1 MDSIVRK
8 MILLISDDVDSDT
21 LAELVS
27 QLEKLEIQQPCRTAL
42 NEWLD
47 DPQQDVRLL
56 CALSDAEI
64 RRLLAHERVGEWE
77 VAILPIPSNR
87 DAQASFGVPANL
99 ASALKGACSIERS
112 TPIDLLVCNGR
123 VVLGT
128 IITGN
133 VWGLHSDRMEEHFW
147 RRMRETLSHLGS
159 LRLEPYT
166 ITTAKGKA
174 QDLAAMGIMVFG
186 HHFAGTSATAISEAI
201 TPNDGRLTALVLSP
215 TSVASH
221 LWFLL
226 KFRLLRRISLK
237 DLPDSVGF
245 VRTNALR
252 ISGCKHVEATLDG
265 ENIEADQLDVEV
277 RNGAANIVVG
287 RRFREID
294 EESSDTRESLHTT
307 HLPSIATSRMLR
319 DRNLPLFPR
328 AAEGDFRGLFL
339 TLRESA
345 RTSNAF
351 VVLMILSV
359 LLAATGLFLD
369 SASVI
374 IGAMILAPLM
384 SPVISLAMG
393 IARIDP
399 GLIRASLRTLAV
411 GLMLAIGCAA
421 IFALLTPLQ
430 TITPEMDSRMHPSL
444 LDLLVALLSG
454 VAGAYAS
461 AKEQLARSMAGV
473 AIAVALA
480 PPLAV
485 TGIGIGW
492 MNADMIIGASL
503 LFLTNLIGIM
513 LSASLTF
520 LVLGFAPIS
529 RARNALVMS
538 LGLLVLISIPLG
550 LSFNALIRQN
560 AIRTAI
566 NELANMNPAD
576 GLLEVRDVA
585 MRGNKPVARLIIR
598 TSGEL
603 TEEMITRQK
612 ARIVE
617 KLGHDID
624 VEFFAVYSR

>member
-1 MDSIVRK
+1 MDSSLRK
-8 MILLISDDVDSDT
+8 MVLLVSDDVDSGT
-21 LAELVS
+21 LAEMES
-27 QLEKLEIQQPCRTAL
+27 QLEKLGVQQCSRASL
-42 NEWLD
+42 DGWLE
-47 DPQQDVRLL
+47 DPRQDVRLL
-56 CALSDAEI
+56 CALSDADI

-77 VAILPIPSNR
+77 IAFLPLPSNR

-99 ASALKGACSIERS
+99 ASALKGACSIEQAS
-112 TPIDLLVCNGR
+112 PIDLLLCNGR

-133 VWGLHSDRMEEHFW
+133 VWGLHSNRMEEHFW
-147 RRMRETLSHLGS
+147 RRLRETLSHLGS

-166 ITTAKGKA
+166 ITTAKGTA

-186 HHFAGTSATAISEAI
+186 HHFAGTSATAISEAML
-201 TPNDGRLTALVLSP
+201 PNDGKLTALVLSP
-215 TSVASH
+215 TSVMSH
-221 LWFLL
+221 LWFLI
-226 KFRLLRRISLK
+226 KFRLLRRIALK

-245 VRTNALR
+245 VRTNALT
-252 ISGCKHVEATLDG
+252 ISGRKHVEVTLDG
-265 ENIEADQLDVEV
+265 ERVEAGGLAIEV
-277 RNGAANIVVG
+277 RNDAANVVVG

-294 EESSDTRESLHTT
+294 DELGNARESMHTT
-307 HLPSIATSRMLR
+307 HLPSIAASRMLR

-328 AAEGDFRGLFL
+328 AAEGDFRELFL
-339 TLRESA
+339 GLRDSA
-345 RTSNAF
+345 RTSTAF
-351 VVLMILSV
+351 VVLMVISV
-359 LLAATGLFLD
+359 LLAATGLFLS

-384 SPVISLAMG
+384 APVISLAMG
-393 IARIDP
+393 IARTDP
-399 GLIRASLRTLAV
+399 QLIRTSVRTLAV
-411 GLMLAIGCAA
+411 GVLLAIGCAA
-421 IFALLTPLQ
+421 TFALLTPLQ

-492 MNADMIIGASL
+492 MNADMIMGASL

-513 LSASLTF
+513 LSASLAF

-529 RARNALVMS
+529 RARNALAMS
-538 LGLLVLISIPLG
+538 LGLLVLISIPLA
-550 LSFNALIRQN
+550 LSFNTLIRQN
-560 AIRTAI
+560 SIRSAI
-566 NELANMNPAD
+566 NELAHMNPAD

-598 TSGEL
+598 TRGEL

-612 ARIVE
+612 ERIVE

-624 VEFFAVYSR
+624 LEFFAVHSR